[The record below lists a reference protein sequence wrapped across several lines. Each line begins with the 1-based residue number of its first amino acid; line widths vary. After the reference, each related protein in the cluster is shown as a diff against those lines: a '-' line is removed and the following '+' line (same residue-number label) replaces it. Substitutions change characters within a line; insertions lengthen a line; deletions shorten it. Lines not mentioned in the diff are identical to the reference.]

1 MTRKCHFIPLQ
12 TNREEETQETNYH
25 TTAKSKKTNLICI
38 RSLQCLVTVTVL
50 WVVGWS
56 AVCDCC
62 MGWSYSLFCHQPAYD
77 YTLGLSLCQVCNY
90 FPFIDSCSSV
100 AYPLLIYHLCT
111 RAGPMTVIKCVMSV
125 QGWQSSHQGR

>member
-1 MTRKCHFIPLQ
+1 M
-12 TNREEETQETNYH
+12 
-25 TTAKSKKTNLICI
+25 
-38 RSLQCLVTVTVL
+38 TVTVL

-90 FPFIDSCSSV
+90 FPFTDSCSSV

-125 QGWQSSHQGR
+125 QGGNHLTKEDRDVIALFCPHVWMV